1 MPPKTKEEMKE
12 YNRQLYLK
20 RKERKLNANASET
33 SLSLSP
39 NQSTNQSIELI
50 ITELQESEEKEIQP
64 FIEQEKEEQDPI
76 KQELENIEEI
86 MREFMVEMFEEEKD
100 EIIEGTVKYIYY
112 KLYHKIHAF
121 QKMYKKE
128 LSPEYRNWIYNWRN
142 VNKEFYENQL

>member
-1 MPPKTKEEMKE
+1 
-12 YNRQLYLK
+12 
-20 RKERKLNANASET
+20 
-33 SLSLSP
+33 
-39 NQSTNQSIELI
+39 
-50 ITELQESEEKEIQP
+50 
-64 FIEQEKEEQDPI
+64 
-76 KQELENIEEI
+76 

-128 LSPEYRNWIYNWRN
+128 LSSEYRNWIYNWRN

>member
-12 YNRQLYLK
+12 YNRQVYLK
-20 RKERKLNANASET
+20 RKERKMNTNASNT
-33 SLSLSP
+33 SLLSS
-39 NQSTNQSIELI
+39 QSTNQSTSQPIELI
-50 ITELQESEEKEIQP
+50 ITELQESEEKEVQP
-64 FIEQEKEEQDPI
+64 FIEEE
-76 KQELENIEEI
+76 ELENVEEI
-86 MREFMVEMFEEEKD
+86 MRELMVEMFEDEKD